1 MVVCMKKIL
10 LFATFALL
18 NVGLGFAELHET
30 FDGGVFPPEGW
41 TTTCKPS
48 TLNDHPQWSST
59 DDINQFIF
67 GYSTGGYAAYSK
79 AGGFGEGLET
89 DSWLVTPRVTV
100 ESGQYLHFMLG
111 ANWATNVAEN
121 ERAFEVLVS
130 QSDTERANFTDTLMC
145 ISPQGVLPWGA
156 YALDLSKYAD
166 KSVYIAFHERGHGGY
181 SFVFNSTYVDD
192 VAIDAYAGPDVAIHE
207 VLAMGN
213 ACDTEQPI
221 QVKVVNTGLPV
232 SSYRLNYRVGDG
244 ETVSETV
251 AEPLLSGESRTYQ
264 FARKALCVTG
274 ETSVITAWVDGVS
287 NDLNLENDTLETEVE
302 MRPSIDYPYQMTS
315 ENITTDFSSSST
327 PSMRAAYW
335 AYSPENEAWVWVPYN
350 GKTALLRSNCIPL
363 PAGPIRVEFEYMSS
377 YDFTMT
383 VKTGYFVT
391 NEYVTVG
398 VSDNLPASETEFVK
412 GSVTCNIAE
421 AGLVSLA
428 LQCNSLAQ
436 VAVRNIKIKDP
447 YEDIVAEQIT
457 SPKLSARLV
466 DGAVKVSAIF
476 KNNGKSAQSHIPVYF
491 QVNDGEVVSGEID
504 ALAANESKEYT
515 FPTTADWSTPG
526 EKVLKVWSA
535 MSGDGDLSNDTLTTR
550 VQAYTARPF
559 PHNMGF
565 NEDSSDVIYWSSY
578 NPDQDGVYW
587 EPILKAAAGL
597 PKEGTGIGYIDSYAG
612 ITHNDWYISPA
623 ISMPKGKAR
632 ISFYYATVYSTG
644 ESSLKVYMGRSDDP
658 DSLTTLLCSYPVDK
672 VNQYRCGYAQFDIP
686 EAGNYYFAFYN
697 EGTGRN
703 IILDDVRIDAAEDV
717 AMSSVELDCAD
728 GFNLSEAAVTVQVV
742 NLGVSPQEN
751 LTFSYEMNGNGSPV
765 SEIYEGPL
773 APGDTVTYTFTQK
786 ADVSAVGTYTFRSYV
801 KSTVDTDSY
810 NDTLP
815 GASLKHWANATIP
828 YKENFED
835 ATTDPYW
842 SLKTLSGAS
851 LVITHSAFS
860 SSSAYDGTGLLGSSG
875 QTAADVDAWA
885 RSQCIDIPA
894 GEYEFSMFY
903 RTMMNQPASPNTTLS
918 YVQRFRVY
926 LSADPDDMTDA
937 ILLYDNDSVIVK
949 EKHYAKLSVPVTVDK
964 DGAYYIVINC
974 YSPKGN
980 GCLYLDDIE
989 LSPVAEAGTTLPYH
1003 SDFESNEGEWYHY
1016 SPASN
1021 IEQWSAV
1028 TEGGETFMQTQ
1039 YFYDYGMES
1048 KGIAGLYVAP
1058 SVALSQGDS
1067 VRVTIDYEIMI
1078 DDPASDHGQ
1087 NLTVYMADKDV
1098 PDAYTTQVVCGDVI
1112 DDRSQVSGV
1121 VAIPKDG
1128 IYYFGVKPYCPQ
1140 ETSATQMRL
1149 FAFDMER
1156 VNTVSGIESTESQ
1169 SSFYFDGERLH
1180 ILGDYI
1186 EVTLYDCRG
1195 AATGSYRDES
1205 VIDLSNLSSGV
1216 YIVRLLTGTR
1226 VVTGKI
1232 MVQ

>member
-1 MVVCMKKIL
+1 MKKSL
-10 LFATFALL
+10 LFAVFALL
-18 NVGLGFAELHET
+18 NAGLGFAELHET

-48 TLNDHPQWSST
+48 KTVEYPQWSST
-59 DDINQFIF
+59 SDINEFIP
-67 GYSTGGYAAYSK
+67 GYSTGGTAAV
-79 AGGFGEGLET
+79 ATGGGFGEGLET
-89 DSWLVTPRVTV
+89 DSWLVTPQVTIA
-100 ESGQYLHFMLG
+100 SGEYLYFMLG
-111 ANWATNVAEN
+111 ANWATNEAADQ
-121 ERAFEVLVS
+121 RAFEVLVS
-130 QSDTERANFTDTLMC
+130 QSDTVRSHFTDTLMC
-145 ISPQGVLPWGA
+145 ISPQEVLPWGA
-156 YALDLSKYAD
+156 YVFDLSKYAG
-166 KSVYIAFHERGHGGY
+166 KSVYIAFHERGFSDIFSY
-181 SFVFNSTYVDD
+181 VSNFTYIDD
-192 VAIDAYAGPDVAIHE
+192 VTIGTHPGADVALYSLE
-207 VLAMGN
+207 AMGN
-213 ACDTEQPI
+213 ACETEQEI

-232 SSYRLNYRVGDG
+232 TTYQLNYRVGDG
-244 ETVSETV
+244 ETVSEV
-251 AEPLLSGESRTYQ
+251 ISDPLLTGESRLYRFNQ
-264 FARKALCVTG
+264 KAVLDAGAENT
-274 ETSVITAWVDGVS
+274 ITAWVDGIS
-287 NDLNLENDTLETEVE
+287 SDLNLENDTLAVETEVRESIEFPYE
-302 MRPSIDYPYQMTS
+302 MTLDNM
-315 ENITTDFSSSST
+315 TTDFSSSST

-335 AYSPENEAWVWVPYN
+335 AYSSDNEAWVWVPYN
-350 GKTALLRSNCIPL
+350 AKTALLRSNCISL
-363 PAGPIRVEFEYMSS
+363 PAGVVRVEFEYMSS
-377 YDFTMT
+377 LDFTMS

-391 NEYVTVG
+391 NDYAEVG
-398 VSDNLPASETEFVK
+398 VSDNLPASETEFAK
-412 GSVTCNIAE
+412 ASVTCNIAD

-436 VAVRNIKIKDP
+436 VAVRNIKIMEP

-466 DGAVKVSAIF
+466 DGAVKISAIF

-491 QVNDGEVVSGEID
+491 QVNDGEIVSGEID
-504 ALAANESKEYT
+504 ALALNESKEYT
-515 FPTTADWSTPG
+515 FPTTSDWSAPG

-535 MSGDGDLSNDTLTTR
+535 LSADGDLSNDTLTTR
-550 VQAYTARPF
+550 VQVYTARPF

-565 NEDSSDVIYWSSY
+565 NDDSSDVNYWASY
-578 NPDQDGVYW
+578 NPDHDAVYW
-587 EPILKAAAGL
+587 EPILHAASGL
-597 PKEGTGIGYIDSYAG
+597 AKEGSGIGYIDSFSG
-612 ITHNDWYISPA
+612 IEHNDWYISPA

-644 ESSLKVYMGRSDDP
+644 VSSLKVYMGRSDDP
-658 DSLTTLLCSYPVDK
+658 DSLTTLLCSYPLNK
-672 VNQYRCGYAQFDIP
+672 VGQYQCGYAHFDIP

-703 IILDDVRIDAAEDV
+703 IILDDVRIDAADDV
-717 AMSSVELDCAD
+717 AMTSIGVDCTS
-728 GFNLSEAAVTVQVV
+728 GFNLRDAAVTVKFV
-742 NLGVSPQEN
+742 NTGVSPQEN
-751 LTFSYEMNGNGSPV
+751 LTLSYEMNGNGSPV

-773 APGDTVTYTFTQK
+773 APGDTATYTFTQK
-786 ADVSAVGTYTFRSYV
+786 ADVSAAGTYTFRGYV

-815 GASLKHWANATIP
+815 GTPLQHWANATIP

-835 ATTDPYW
+835 ATTDQYW
-842 SLKTLSGAS
+842 SLKSNTSAN
-851 LVITHSAFS
+851 LVITHSSFGS
-860 SSSAYDGTGLLGSSG
+860 GSAYDGMGLLGCSG
-875 QTAADVDAWA
+875 QILADVDAWA

-903 RTMMNQPASPNTTLS
+903 RTMMNQPASPSTTLS
-918 YVQRFRVY
+918 FVQRFRVY
-926 LSADPDDMTDA
+926 LSTDPDDMTDA

-989 LSPVAEAGTTLPYH
+989 LSPMGEAETTLPYH
-1003 SDFESNEGEWYHY
+1003 SDFVSNESEWYHY
-1016 SPASN
+1016 DPASN

-1028 TEGGETFMQTQ
+1028 AEGGETFMQTQ

-1112 DDRSQVSGV
+1112 GDRSQVSGV

-1156 VNTVSGIESTESQ
+1156 VNSVSGVELVENL

-1205 VIDLSNLSSGV
+1205 VIDLGNLPSGV
-1216 YIVRLLTGTR
+1216 YIVRLLTGTQ

-1232 MVQ
+1232 MIQ